1 MILTCLQNVDDG
13 SVMTDLWGDDD
24 NNNGMF
30 SVINRF
36 FLNRYRDVMI

>member
-24 NNNGMF
+24 NNNGN
-30 SVINRF
+30 V
-36 FLNRYRDVMI
+36 